1 MPSQLLTE
9 RNRATLILTLCDPD
23 SRNSLSQQLVSAFAE
38 ALDVAE
44 SDPQVSCVAVRGEGA
59 HFCSGLDP
67 AELLQPALPGFASP
81 LVQGLDQLLEALRV
95 FPKPVLAAVE
105 GSACGGGLSLALACD
120 LMVAADDA
128 SFALGRPAVGPGAAT
143 AGAEPGA
150 FERLADA
157 LPPSLL
163 QHLVWLDEPIGAQR
177 LHALGRVGWISP
189 PGQALAEALRIADRL
204 AALAPQTLAEAK
216 ERVQL
221 LRAPRPRGNANHS
234 SSAGVDQAS

>member
-9 RNRATLILTLCDPD
+9 RHGATLILTLCDPD

-59 HFCSGLDP
+59 DFCSGLDP

-81 LVQGLDQLLEALRV
+81 LLQGLDQLLEALCV

-105 GSACGGGLSLALACD
+105 GNACGGGFSLALACD

-128 SFALGRPAVGPGAAT
+128 SFALGRPGAAT
-143 AGAEPGA
+143 AGAEPGT

-157 LPPSLL
+157 LPAPLL
-163 QHLVWLDEPIGAQR
+163 QQLLWLDEPVGAQR

-189 PGQALAEALRIADRL
+189 PGQAMAAALRIADRL
-204 AALAPQTLAEAK
+204 AALPPQMLAEAK

-221 LRAPRPRGNANHS
+221 LRAPRPRGNSNRS
-234 SSAGVDQAS
+234 SGAGVDQAS